1 VGGEFE
7 SLFLGNRLPFK
18 DLTLSVKFFL
28 PLEKILNHLFIYA
41 DYNCGKTVLAKII
54 AEECGLKNIPSLFI
68 DIKGDIASLAFY
80 LDEEK
85 INSSSYFASFKEKLK
100 FNQEQLE
107 KFGLKEDFIFR
118 LKEKVKVAIFT
129 PYSNEGIPLIF
140 PLLPEIPQEDE
151 KFKFFSD
158 FFSDLI
164 TNHLYPQK
172 ECKEEK
178 EFLSQLISYAGERF
192 DFKKREGIIEFLE
205 VLQNPPQEI
214 KASLE
219 NKQEFV
225 QKLGK
230 FLLEKKKKIKE
241 IGAPLDLDLLTGK
254 YFGDKSYISVISFTN
269 LENFDRKFILSH
281 IIYEIY
287 KWMKKNKAS
296 FNLVFCIDRIEE
308 IKDKKISHLLD
319 FFLREAR
326 NYGVSCLLVANQ
338 FNEDDYEWIKKC
350 RIWAIGKLEEERKK
364 KFLEEVKKMNTEF
377 KDLPTLLDFPR
388 SCEFLLK
395 LSQEVILFKER
406 WLGSFHKVIESPLY
420 SSLMEEEVKSNFRA
434 FYIGEEKEV
443 TSTQQILIPEVIFE
457 KFQFGKEI
465 APFVLDKEPEEAIKL
480 LLEELARENIL
491 PFEIQFKNVQLIIAR
506 TAVAQWKVD
515 FLHHD
520 PLGRVTQ
527 HIKEEGIYS
536 KVNIPVVVERDT
548 REKVVNLVDKEVH
561 PRWEEISKKVSL
573 IRPAPV
579 KINRWEVLNH
589 ISEKIGVRVK
599 NAHIV
604 TKEKDIAVGWKFL
617 LQFRGKILEAFVDII
632 TQEVKIKY
640 PLLKEEEIIEEIKK
654 EYPHLKIDKKDIKE
668 GLFFYTVSYQD
679 KDQLYLLRIS
689 KKSGRILTE
698 KRLLTEKKAYQIA
711 KEITQEEPFMVKK
724 FKGAW
729 HFYYSSGLLIIV
741 DEETGE
747 AVTKEIVSSDEV
759 ERLAYREI
767 LKILKEKE
775 GKFSL
780 VKKEFKEG
788 KWFLNF
794 VSFQWDIRITVDEEG
809 KMTHT
814 SQLQKAYCLEEAKK
828 LLAEYGISV
837 SAERGV
843 NSWKNGWEFDFLS
856 PLGYFTVRITDKER
870 KLIKR
875 RLTPEGIE
883 HFINFKLKGKIVSL
897 KDKQAFWEIIFKRN
911 NKVYLLEVDKI
922 NSNIRNVKIKRGIFW
937 KKTDEKISF

>member
-1 VGGEFE
+1 MEEKFK

-18 DLTLSVKFFL
+18 DLTHSVKFFL
-28 PLEKILNHLFIYA
+28 PLREILNHLFIYA
-41 DYNCGKTVLAKII
+41 DSNCGKTVLAKIV
-54 AEECGLKNIPSLFI
+54 AEECGLRNVPSLFI
-68 DIKGDIASLAFY
+68 DIKGDVASLAFY

-85 INSSSYFASFKEKLK
+85 INSSSHFAPFKEKLK

-107 KFGLKEDFIFR
+107 KFGLKEDFVFQ
-118 LKEKVKVAIFT
+118 LKERVKVAIFT
-129 PYSNEGIPLIF
+129 PYSDEGIPLIF

-151 KFKFFSD
+151 KSKFFSD

-164 TNHLYPQK
+164 INYLYPQK
-172 ECKEEK
+172 ECKKEK
-178 EFLSQLISYAGERF
+178 EFLSQLITFAGRRRF

-205 VLQNPPQEI
+205 ILQNPPQEI
-214 KASLE
+214 KISL

-254 YFGDKSYISVISFTN
+254 YFGDKGYINVISFVD
-269 LENFDRKFILSH
+269 LEDFDRKFILSH
-281 IIYEIY
+281 IIYGIY
-287 KWMKKNKAS
+287 KWMKKNKTS
-296 FNLVFCIDRIEE
+296 LNLVFCIDRIEE
-308 IKDKKISHLLD
+308 IKDKKFSHLLD
-319 FFLREAR
+319 FFLKEAK

-338 FNEDDYEWIKKC
+338 FNEDDYEWMKEC
-350 RIWAIGKLEEERKK
+350 GIWAIGKLEEERKK
-364 KFLEEVKKMNTEF
+364 NFLEEVKRMDIEF
-377 KDLPTLLDFPR
+377 KDLSTLLDFPR
-388 SCEFLLK
+388 PCEFLLK
-395 LSQEVILFKER
+395 FPQETILLKER
-406 WLGSFHKVIESPLY
+406 WLGSFHKVIKSSFY

-491 PFEIQFKNVQLIIAR
+491 PFEIEFKNVQLIIAR
-506 TAVAQWKVD
+506 VAVAQWRVD
-515 FLHHD
+515 FLHRD

-527 HIKEEGIYS
+527 HIKEEGIYP
-536 KVNIPVVVERDT
+536 KVNIPVVVERKT
-548 REKVVNLVDKEVH
+548 REKVVDLVDKEVH
-561 PRWEEISKKVSL
+561 PRWEEISKKASL

-589 ISEKIGVRVK
+589 ISEKLGTRVK
-599 NAHIV
+599 NAYIA

-617 LQFRGKILEAFVDII
+617 LQFRGKMLEAFVDII

-640 PLLKEEEIIEEIKK
+640 PPLKEEEIIEEIKK

-668 GLFFYTVSYQD
+668 GLFFYTVNYQD

-689 KKSGRILTE
+689 KKSGKILTR
-698 KRLLTEKKAYQIA
+698 KKLLTEKKAHQIA
-711 KEITQEEPFMVKK
+711 KGIIQEEPFMVKK
-724 FKGAW
+724 SKGAW
-729 HFYYSSGLLIIV
+729 HFYYSSGLLIII

-747 AVTKEIVSSDEV
+747 ATTREIISSDEV
-759 ERLAYREI
+759 ETLAYQEI

-775 GKFSL
+775 GRFSL
-780 VKKEFKEG
+780 VRKEFKEG

-794 VSFQWDIRITVDEEG
+794 VSFQWDIRITIDEEG
-809 KMTHT
+809 KITYT

-828 LLAEYGISV
+828 ILAENGISV
-837 SAERGV
+837 SAERGS
-843 NSWKNGWEFDFLS
+843 NTWKDGWEFDFLS
-856 PLGYFTVRITDKER
+856 PLGYFTVRITEKER
-870 KLIKR
+870 ELIKR
-875 RLTPEGIE
+875 RLTPQGIE
-883 HFINFKLKGKIVSL
+883 HFIKFKLKGEVISL
-897 KDKQAFWEIIFKRN
+897 KDRQAFWEVIFKKD
-911 NKVYLLEVDKI
+911 NKIYLLEVDKI
-922 NSNIRNVKIKRGIFW
+922 DSRIRNVKVKKGIFW
-937 KKTDEKISF
+937 RKTAEEISF